1 MPCRFSI
8 PGPSNLLLHPME
20 ITGVSRWNPHVGR
33 DIGGVNLKIAS
44 HGALAKMG
52 PFLARKTTRND
63 TKPGDFF
70 MNNKNID
77 IFPGKLFLFEHS
89 HMAWLRMTSRSE
101 KIWDMTWRDV
111 WGRTKSG
118 RNREKQH
125 VSNLPHPNAIIQEL
139 SDMSCQY
146 AYIWNHF
153 IKNWTTLIIYCRNLV
168 NQKRSQIGFTIGYSI
183 PPLRMIYSPK
193 WLIIGMVM
201 FPFVGPNHMI
211 QWPEMRLK
219 MMGCSPKNVVVNR
232 HCPIVFP
239 QKRAAS
245 KKNKRLRSG
254 SAAVCFGCSNHGCL
268 ADHFWKGE

>member
-1 MPCRFSI
+1 
-8 PGPSNLLLHPME
+8 
-20 ITGVSRWNPHVGR
+20 
-33 DIGGVNLKIAS
+33 
-44 HGALAKMG
+44 
-52 PFLARKTTRND
+52 
-63 TKPGDFF
+63 
-70 MNNKNID
+70 
-77 IFPGKLFLFEHS
+77 
-89 HMAWLRMTSRSE
+89 MAWLRMTSRR
-101 KIWDMTWRDV
+101 KYGTWRDG
-111 WGRTKSG
+111 WGRTNSR
-118 RNREKQH
+118 RNRKKKH

-153 IKNWTTLIIYCRNLV
+153 IKNWTTLIYINYIFYCSNLV

-232 HCPIVFP
+232 HFPIVFP

-245 KKNKRLRSG
+245 KKKTNGCEVVRLQFVL
-254 SAAVCFGCSNHGCL
+254 AAPIMVVWLITFEKVSRTPMLTINIIL
-268 ADHFWKGE
+268 